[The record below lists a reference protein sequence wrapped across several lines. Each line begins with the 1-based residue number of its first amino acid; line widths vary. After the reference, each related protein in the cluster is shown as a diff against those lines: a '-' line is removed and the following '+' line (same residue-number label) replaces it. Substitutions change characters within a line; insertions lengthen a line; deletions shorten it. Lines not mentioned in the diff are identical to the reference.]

1 MLQNLKLFTKM
12 IWWKFKMR
20 KFMSL
25 VGIKSRKAFTNKID
39 TNTKNKVLNKYALLL
54 DKEKKLILREN
65 VKDIKFA
72 KNKGLKDNL
81 INRLKIDDLKLR
93 NIKDSIIK
101 ISKLKDPVDFTLKKW
116 SRPNGLNIRKVTI
129 PIGVI
134 GVIFESRPNVTSDV
148 AGLCFKSGN
157 AVILKG
163 GSESLNTNRI
173 LAKLFRQALKK
184 NNVDENY
191 IQFVDSK
198 DRKMVDTMLSKMKKY
213 IDVIIPRGG
222 KNLVKRVQ
230 EFSNVPIIGHL
241 EGLCHTFV
249 DKDAELNMASKIIYN
264 AKLRNTSI
272 CGATETILLHE
283 KIVKK
288 FCNPI
293 LQKLE
298 NANCKIYG
306 DKILRKYYKGKLYP
320 AKEKDWSTEYLTATV
335 SVKVVKNSNEAINH
349 INKYGTMHTDS
360 IITKNKKTA
369 TKFLKNVKSSIA
381 MHNTSTQFADGGEF
395 GFGGEVGISTNTL
408 PPRGPVGLEQLVSY
422 KYEISSKG
430 KIRE

>member
-1 MLQNLKLFTKM
+1 MSQYMNLIGQNAK
-12 IWWKFKMR
+12 
-20 KFMSL
+20 
-25 VGIKSRKAFTNKID
+25 KAAFEKINTNVKNKIL
-39 TNTKNKVLNKYALLL
+39 TRYASLL
-54 DKEKKLILREN
+54 DKERNSIISAN
-65 VKDIKFA
+65 TKDIKFA
-72 KNKGLKDNL
+72 QKKGLKNNL
-81 INRLKIDDLKLR
+81 IDRLTINHKKID
-93 NIKDSIIK
+93 NIKDSINK
-101 ISKLKDPVDFTLKKW
+101 ITKLKDPIDNTLEKW
-116 SRPNGLNIRKVTI
+116 SRPNGLKIKRVSI

-134 GVIFESRPNVTSDV
+134 GVIYESRPNVTSDV
-148 AGLCFKSGN
+148 ASLCFKSGN

-163 GSESLNTNRI
+163 GSEAINTNKI
-173 LAKLFRQALKK
+173 LARLFQKALK
-184 NNVDENY
+184 ENKVNENF
-191 IQFVDSK
+191 IQFVDTK
-198 DRKMVDTMLSKMKKY
+198 NRKMVDYMLSRMKDY

-230 EFSNVPIIGHL
+230 EFSTVPIIGHL

-249 DKDAELNMASKIIYN
+249 DKDAELKMAIDIIYN

-293 LQKLE
+293 LKKLE
-298 NANCKIYG
+298 ENNCKIYG
-306 DKILRKYYKGKLYP
+306 DSFLNKHYKGKISI
-320 AKEKDWSTEYLTATV
+320 AKEKDWSTEYLAATV
-335 SVKVVKNSNEAINH
+335 SVKTVKNCEEAINH

-369 TKFLKNVKSSIA
+369 KKFLKSVKSSIA

-408 PPRGPVGLEQLVSY
+408 PPRGPVGLGQLISY
-422 KYEISSKG
+422 KYEIVSNGQTRK
-430 KIRE
+430 

>member
-1 MLQNLKLFTKM
+1 MN
-12 IWWKFKMR
+12 
-20 KFMSL
+20 L
-25 VGIKSRKAFTNKID
+25 VGIKSRKASSKKIATNI
-39 TNTKNKVLNKYALLL
+39 KNKVLNKYAQLL
-54 DKEKKLILREN
+54 DEEKKLILREN
-65 VKDIKFA
+65 AKDIKFA
-72 KNKGLKDNL
+72 QNKGLKDNL
-81 INRLKIDDLKLR
+81 INRLKIDDLRLK
-93 NIKDSIIK
+93 NIKNSIKK
-101 ISKLKDPVDFTLKKW
+101 ISKLKDPVDVILKKW
-116 SRPNGLNIRKVTI
+116 NRPNGLNIRRVTI

-163 GSESLNTNRI
+163 GSEALNTNRI
-173 LAKLFRQALKK
+173 LAKLFRKALKK

-198 DRKMVDTMLSKMKKY
+198 NRKMVDIMLSKMKKY

-222 KNLVKRVQ
+222 KSLVKRVQ

-283 KIVKK
+283 KIIKK

-306 DKILRKYYKGKLYP
+306 DRILQKYYKGKLYP
-320 AKEKDWSTEYLTATV
+320 AKEKDWSTEYLAATI
-335 SVKVVKNSNEAINH
+335 SVKVVKSSDEAINH

-369 TKFLKNVKSSIA
+369 MKFLKNVKSSIA